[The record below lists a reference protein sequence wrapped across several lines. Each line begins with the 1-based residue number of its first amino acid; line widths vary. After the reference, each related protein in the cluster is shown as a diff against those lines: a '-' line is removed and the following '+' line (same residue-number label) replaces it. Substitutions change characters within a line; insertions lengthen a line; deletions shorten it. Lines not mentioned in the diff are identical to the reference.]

1 MSVPPEEAL
10 AVARARAAELRA
22 QGVYGAEI
30 ELPDA
35 AAGSPPTLEQ
45 LSEWALIEPDLREVR
60 STRRFGAP
68 VTAIKRALLRL
79 LEQYH
84 LELRSQQTRFN
95 LHLLNQL
102 RLLQQRVDELERRL
116 DDKGS

>member
-1 MSVPPEEAL
+1 MTIPPEDAL
-10 AVARARAAELRA
+10 AVARARAAELRTRGA
-22 QGVYGAEI
+22 YGPETQ
-30 ELPDA
+30 LPDA

-68 VTAIKRALLRL
+68 VTAAKRGLLRL

-95 LHLLNQL
+95 LHLLNQI

-116 DDKGS
+116 DDEKR